1 MRLNKITNSQCV
13 LRFALLLFSSLT
25 IAAPVNIGKMDRFYA
40 HGQLQGEWLSIGL
53 NLIEVPEYLMQ
64 TSFPY
69 RKRPYPKEILF
80 QDTCTFTRILGGW
93 IPTRLWSEDQT
104 GPEAD
109 IVYRG
114 EDGKL
119 KYRWEKLEKRL
130 RPYIDAG
137 YTDLTFTLDNTPF
150 CLAAEPNIGDYGQK
164 APPADFE
171 EWGEFVEDFCLQL
184 IKLYGYETA
193 SKFRFKQGNE
203 IHRKHQFTGT
213 QEEFFKQYDYSAA
226 AIKKVFPNAE
236 FGPGEYIVWPAK
248 DPGDDNIS
256 YQDLADHCV
265 NGINAA
271 TGEKGIRFD
280 FLPLSAYGVETDVNG
295 QIIGID
301 PDVLADK
308 WKAFYDS
315 VTSRHKQLK
324 NISREIHQ
332 YGIYLRDDSLA
343 KFMTSEPGARG
354 AAWFFHTMFNIRQA
368 GLTRL
373 QHWFTGDEV
382 TIGGKKNFIL
392 NSHGWLFSI
401 LDYTIGS
408 DIWVLDSPPQSPL
421 GTKYKSIA
429 ACDNS
434 KNRTIIITSAFH
446 VDRQVEDPRK
456 IKITVPQNILSADM
470 NIPLKCVFLKQDS
483 NVYAEIR
490 KDLEKADL
498 LKPEYVKIPGLV
510 ASLKEF
516 KLDAK
521 GSALIAEKYDK
532 YEKMIVE
539 SLTLKPYEGEL
550 VENNDNYEFIFE
562 MSPSSV
568 MVIVAGAAAETFN

>member
-203 IHRKHQFTGT
+203 IHRIHQFTGT
-213 QEEFFKQYDYSAA
+213 QDEYFKQYDYSAA
-226 AIKKVFPNAE
+226 AVKKIFPNAE
-236 FGPGEYIVWPAK
+236 FGPGEYIIWPVK
-248 DPGDDNIS
+248 DLNDDNVS
-256 YQDLADHCV
+256 YTELADHCV

-271 TGEKGIRFD
+271 TGEKGVRFD
-280 FLPLSAYGVETDVNG
+280 FLPLSAYSIAEKGENGEILGV
-295 QIIGID
+295 D
-301 PDVLADK
+301 PDILAAKWDAFFDK
-308 WKAFYDS
+308 IAN
-315 VTSRHKQLK
+315 RHEKLK

-332 YGIYLRDDSLA
+332 FGMLQSEYGLA
-343 KFMTSEPGARG
+343 TLEPGARG
-354 AAWFFHTMFNIRQA
+354 AAWFFHAIFSIRQA
-368 GLTRL
+368 GLDVL
-373 QHWFTGDEV
+373 QHWFTGDELTV
-382 TIGGKKNFIL
+382 SGKKKFIL
-392 NSHGWLFSI
+392 NGQGWLFSI

-408 DIWVLDSPPQSPL
+408 DIWVLESPQQSPFK
-421 GTKYKSIA
+421 TKYKSIV
-429 ACDNS
+429 ACDKS
-434 KNRTIIITSAFH
+434 KNRTILITSALN
-446 VDRQVEDPRK
+446 VDRNIDDP
-456 IKITVPQNILSADM
+456 
-470 NIPLKCVFLKQDS
+470 
-483 NVYAEIR
+483 
-490 KDLEKADL
+490 
-498 LKPEYVKIPGLV
+498 
-510 ASLKEF
+510 
-516 KLDAK
+516 
-521 GSALIAEKYDK
+521 
-532 YEKMIVE
+532 
-539 SLTLKPYEGEL
+539 
-550 VENNDNYEFIFE
+550 
-562 MSPSSV
+562 
-568 MVIVAGAAAETFN
+568 